1 MIDSQ
6 ETTSMEGLDNACVSA
21 PAEAT
26 TETIKNATPQTKG
39 EILEYIKKLAQ
50 SSDIPGKLELDSLK
64 QNFYRIHKAELTQKK
79 AAFVEA
85 GGNPDEFVPEAD
97 ADEQTFK
104 EWMRIIK
111 EKRAEIMAEQERQK
125 SENLQKKFDILDK
138 IKAMISSPEEANQSY
153 NEFKEL
159 QAEWKS
165 ITNVP
170 ADKVNEL
177 WKNYQLYTEQF
188 YDLLKLNHEFREYDF
203 KKNLEI
209 KTRLCETAEKLAEE
223 EDVISAFQQL
233 QALHQEYKETGPVA
247 KELREEIWIR
257 FKNASTVI
265 NKKHQQHFED
275 IKIKEEENLSKK
287 TALCEQIEAINPENL
302 KTFADWEQATQEIIQ
317 IQAAWKEIGFAP
329 QKMNVKI
336 FERFRAAC
344 DKFFEQKAAFYKQLK
359 ENQNH
364 NLELKKQLCEK
375 AESLKESTDWKA
387 TGEILTKLQKE
398 WKAIGPVPKKYSES
412 LWKRF
417 IGACDYFFEQKGKAT
432 SSAHSQEHENLEKKK
447 GIIEQLRNLAVEE
460 IEEVADT
467 VRQLAKEWNET
478 GHVPFKEKDKI
489 YAEYRELADKLFDAI
504 NKSNAKRRINNFKN
518 TLKSSAEKG
527 GNSLSRER
535 ERLIRAYENMKN
547 EIKTYEN
554 NLGFLSFSSKK
565 GNSLVNE
572 LNKKVEKLKE
582 ELEILKEKIKA
593 IDEEKNK

>member
-1 MIDSQ
+1 MDSQ
-6 ETTSMEGLDNACVSA
+6 ETTSLEGLDNACISA
-21 PAEAT
+21 KDEAG
-26 TETIKNATPQTKG
+26 TETVKNVVLQSKG

-50 SSDIPGKLELDSLK
+50 SSDIPGKQELDSLK
-64 QNFYRIHKAELTQKK
+64 QNFYRIHKAELNEKK

-85 GGNPDEFVPEAD
+85 GGNPDEFVPEVD

-111 EKRAEIMAEQERQK
+111 EKRAEIMAEQERIK

-138 IKAMISSPEEANQSY
+138 IKAMISSPEEANQHY

-159 QAEWKS
+159 QNEWKT

-223 EDVISAFQQL
+223 DDVISAFQQL

-247 KELREEIWIR
+247 KELREEIWNR
-257 FKNASTVI
+257 FKNASTII
-265 NKKHQQHFED
+265 NKRHQQHFED
-275 IKIKEEENLSKK
+275 LKQKEEENLAKK
-287 TALCEQIEAINPENL
+287 TKLCVKIEEIDLSNL
-302 KTFADWEQATQEIIQ
+302 KTFADWEQATQDIIK
-317 IQAAWKEIGFAP
+317 IQAEWKEIGFAP

-344 DKFFEQKAAFYKQLK
+344 DRFFEQKAAFFKYLK
-359 ENQNH
+359 ESQNK

-375 AESLKESTDWKA
+375 AESLKDSTDWKA
-387 TGEILTKLQKE
+387 TGDILTKLQKE
-398 WKAIGPVPKKYSES
+398 WKTIGPVPKKYSES

-432 SSAHSQEHENLEKKK
+432 SSVQSQENENLEKKK
-447 GIIEQLRNLAVEE
+447 SIIEQLKNIAVEE
-460 IEEVADT
+460 IDSCADT
-467 VRQLAKEWNET
+467 VRKLAKEWNET

-489 YAEYRELADKLFDAI
+489 YAEYRELADKLFEAI
-504 NKSNAKRRINNFKN
+504 NKSNAKRRINNFRSN
-518 TLKSSAEKG
+518 LKSSAEKG
-527 GNSLSRER
+527 GNTLNRER
-535 ERLIRAYENMKN
+535 DRLMRAYENMKN

-554 NLGFLSFSSKK
+554 NLGFLSFNSKK

-582 ELEILKEKIKA
+582 ELAILKEKIKA
-593 IDEEKNK
+593 IDEEKSK

>member
-1 MIDSQ
+1 MDSQ
-6 ETTSMEGLDNACVSA
+6 ETTSMEGLDNTGISA
-21 PAEAT
+21 PDEAV
-26 TETIKNATPQTKG
+26 TENVKNTTPQTKG

-50 SSDIPGKLELDSLK
+50 SDDIPAKQELDSLK
-64 QNFYRIHKAELTQKK
+64 QSFYRIHKAEVNEKK
-79 AAFVEA
+79 AAFVAA
-85 GGNPDEFVPEAD
+85 GGNPDEFVPETD

-111 EKRAEIMAEQERQK
+111 EKRAEILAEQERIK

-209 KTRLCETAEKLAEE
+209 KTRLCESAEKLAEE
-223 EDVISAFQQL
+223 EDVIAAFQKL

-247 KELREEIWIR
+247 KELREEIWNR
-257 FKNASTVI
+257 FKNASTII
-265 NKKHQQHFED
+265 NKKHQQYFED
-275 IKIKEEENLSKK
+275 LKQKEEENLARK
-287 TALCEQIEAINPENL
+287 TELCTQIENINLDEL
-302 KTFADWEQATQEIIQ
+302 KTFADWEEATQNIIK
-317 IQAAWKEIGFAP
+317 IQGEWKTIGFAP

-344 DKFFEQKAAFYKQLK
+344 DRFFEQKAAFFKYLK
-359 ENQNH
+359 ENQNK
-364 NLELKKQLCEK
+364 NLELKKKLCEQ

-387 TGEILTKLQKE
+387 TSEILTKLQKE
-398 WKAIGPVPKKYSES
+398 WKTIGPVPKKYSES

-417 IGACDYFFEQKGKAT
+417 IGACDYFFDQKGKAT
-432 SSAHSQEHENLEKKK
+432 SSMQTQENENLEKKK
-447 GIIEQLRNLAVEE
+447 NIIEQLKAIALEN
-460 IEEVADT
+460 IEECADT
-467 VRQLAKEWNET
+467 VRKLAKEWNET
-478 GHVPFKEKDKI
+478 GHVPFKEKDRI
-489 YAEYRELADKLFDAI
+489 YAEYRGLADKLFDAI
-504 NKSNAKRRINNFKN
+504 NKNNAQRRISNFRS

-527 GNSLSRER
+527 GSTLNRER
-535 ERLIRAYENMKN
+535 DRLVRAYENMKN

-554 NLGFLSFSSKK
+554 NMGFLSSSSKK

-582 ELEILKEKIKA
+582 ELTILKEKIKA
-593 IDEEKNK
+593 IDEEQSK

>member
-1 MIDSQ
+1 MDSQ
-6 ETTSMEGLDNACVSA
+6 ATTSMEELENVCISTNDEAA
-21 PAEAT
+21 AET
-26 TETIKNATPQTKG
+26 VKSNTLQSKG
-39 EILEYIKKLAQ
+39 EILDYIKKLAQ
-50 SSDIPGKLELDSLK
+50 STEIPGKQELDSLK
-64 QNFYRIHKAELTQKK
+64 QNFYRIHKAELNEKK

-85 GGNPDEFVPEAD
+85 GGNPDEFVPEVD

-111 EKRAEIMAEQERQK
+111 EKRAEIMAEQERIK

-138 IKAMISSPEEANQSY
+138 IKAMISSPEEATQHY

-159 QAEWKS
+159 QAEWKT

-247 KELREEIWIR
+247 KELREEIWSR

-275 IKIKEEENLSKK
+275 IKQKEEENLNKKAELCSK
-287 TALCEQIEAINPENL
+287 IEAINLDEL
-302 KTFADWEQATQEIIQ
+302 KTFADWEQATQDIIK
-317 IQAAWKEIGFAP
+317 IQAEWKEIGFAP

-344 DKFFEQKAAFYKQLK
+344 DKFFEQKAAFFKYLK
-359 ENQNH
+359 ENQNK
-364 NLELKKQLCEK
+364 NLELKKALCEK
-375 AESLKESTDWKA
+375 AEALKESTDWKA
-387 TGEILTKLQKE
+387 TGDILTKLQKE
-398 WKAIGPVPKKYSES
+398 WKTIGPVPKKYSET

-432 SSAHSQEHENLEKKK
+432 SSVQTQEHENLEKKK
-447 GIIEQLRNLAVEE
+447 GIIEQLKNIAVEE
-460 IEEVADT
+460 IDEFADT
-467 VRQLAKEWNET
+467 VRNLAKEWNET

-504 NKSNAKRRINNFKN
+504 NKSNAKRRINNFRSN
-518 TLKSSAEKG
+518 LKSSAEKG
-527 GNSLSRER
+527 GNSLNRER
-535 ERLIRAYENMKN
+535 ERLVRAYENMKN

-582 ELEILKEKIKA
+582 ELSILKEKIKA

>member
-1 MIDSQ
+1 MDSQ
-6 ETTSMEGLDNACVSA
+6 ATTSMEELENACISA
-21 PAEAT
+21 KDEAA
-26 TETIKNATPQTKG
+26 TETVKTNTLQSKG
-39 EILEYIKKLAQ
+39 EILDYIKKLAQ
-50 SSDIPGKLELDSLK
+50 STEIPGKQELDSLK
-64 QNFYRIHKAELTQKK
+64 QNFYRIHKAELNEKK

-85 GGNPDEFVPEAD
+85 GGNPDEFVPEVD

-111 EKRAEIMAEQERQK
+111 EKRAEIMAEQERIK

-138 IKAMISSPEEANQSY
+138 IKAMISSPEEANQHY

-159 QAEWKS
+159 QAEWKT

-247 KELREEIWIR
+247 KELRDEIWNR

-265 NKKHQQHFED
+265 NKKHQQYFED
-275 IKIKEEENLSKK
+275 LKQKEEENLAKK
-287 TALCEQIEAINPENL
+287 TELCTKIEGIELDNL
-302 KTFADWEQATQEIIQ
+302 KTFADWEQATQDIIK
-317 IQAAWKEIGFAP
+317 IQAEWKEIGFAP

-344 DKFFEQKAAFYKQLK
+344 DRFFEKKAAFFKYLK
-359 ENQNH
+359 ESQNK
-364 NLELKKQLCEK
+364 NLELKKALCEK

-387 TGEILTKLQKE
+387 TGDILTKLQKE
-398 WKAIGPVPKKYSES
+398 WKTIGPVPKKYSDS

-432 SSAHSQEHENLEKKK
+432 SSVHSQEVENLEKKK
-447 GIIEQLRNLAVEE
+447 GIIEQLKNIAVEE
-460 IEEVADT
+460 IDEMSET
-467 VRQLAKEWNET
+467 VRNLAKEWNET

-504 NKSNAKRRINNFKN
+504 NKSNAKRRINNFRSN
-518 TLKSSAEKG
+518 LKSSAEKG
-527 GNSLSRER
+527 GNTLNRER
-535 ERLIRAYENMKN
+535 DRLVRAYENMKN

-572 LNKKVEKLKE
+572 INKKVEKLKE
-582 ELEILKEKIKA
+582 ELDILKEKIKA

>member
-1 MIDSQ
+1 MDSQ
-6 ETTSMEGLDNACVSA
+6 ETTSMEGLDNVGISA
-21 PAEAT
+21 KDET
-26 TETIKNATPQTKG
+26 VTESAKNAVLQSKG
-39 EILEYIKKLAQ
+39 EILDYIKKLAQ
-50 SSDIPGKLELDSLK
+50 STEIPGKQELDSLK
-64 QNFYRIHKAELTQKK
+64 QNFYRIHKAEVSEKK
-79 AAFVEA
+79 AAFVAA
-85 GGNPDEFVPEAD
+85 GGNPDEFVPETD

-111 EKRAEIMAEQERQK
+111 EKRAEIMMEQERIK

-138 IKAMISSPEEANQSY
+138 IKAMISSPEEANQHY

-159 QAEWKS
+159 QTEWKN

-209 KTRLCETAEKLAEE
+209 KTHLCEAAEKLAEE
-223 EDVISAFQQL
+223 DDVISAFQQL
-233 QALHQEYKETGPVA
+233 QTLHQEYKETGPVA
-247 KELREEIWIR
+247 KELRDEIWNR
-257 FKNASTVI
+257 FKNASTII
-265 NKKHQQHFED
+265 NKKHQQYFED
-275 IKIKEEENLSKK
+275 LKMKEEENLSKK
-287 TALCEQIEAINPENL
+287 TELCTKIEGINLDEL
-302 KTFADWEQATQEIIQ
+302 KTFADWEQATQNIIQ
-317 IQAAWKEIGFAP
+317 IQAEWKSIGFAP

-336 FERFRAAC
+336 FERFRSAC
-344 DKFFEQKAAFYKQLK
+344 DRFFEQKAAFFKYLK
-359 ENQNH
+359 ENQNK
-364 NLELKKQLCEK
+364 NLELKKALCEK
-375 AESLKESTDWKA
+375 AEALKDSTDWKA
-387 TGEILTKLQKE
+387 TGDILTKLQKE
-398 WKAIGPVPKKYSES
+398 WKTIGPIPKKYSES

-432 SSAHSQEHENLEKKK
+432 SSVQSQENENLEKKK
-447 GIIEQLRNLAVEE
+447 NIIEQLKNIAVEE
-460 IEEVADT
+460 IDEMAET
-467 VRQLAKEWNET
+467 VRNLAKEWNET

-504 NKSNAKRRINNFKN
+504 NKSNAKRRINNFRSN
-518 TLKSSAEKG
+518 LKSSAEKG
-527 GNSLSRER
+527 GNALNRER
-535 ERLIRAYENMKN
+535 DRLVRAYENMKN

-554 NLGFLSFSSKK
+554 NLGFLSSNSKK

-582 ELEILKEKIKA
+582 ELTILSEKIKA

>member
-1 MIDSQ
+1 
-6 ETTSMEGLDNACVSA
+6 MEGLDNERISA
-21 PAEAT
+21 QDEAV
-26 TETIKNATPQTKG
+26 TENVKNTTPQTKG
-39 EILEYIKKLAQ
+39 EILEYIKTLAQ
-50 SSDIPGKLELDSLK
+50 SSDVPGKQELDSLK
-64 QNFYRIHKAELTQKK
+64 QNFYRIHKAEVNEKK
-79 AAFVEA
+79 AAFVAA

-111 EKRAEIMAEQERQK
+111 EKRAEILAEQERIK
-125 SENLQKKFDILDK
+125 SENLQKKYDILDK
-138 IKAMISSPEEANQSY
+138 IKAMVSSPEEANQSY

-159 QAEWKS
+159 QAEWKT

-170 ADKVNEL
+170 ADKANEL

-209 KTRLCETAEKLAEE
+209 KTRLCESAEKLAEE
-223 EDVISAFQQL
+223 EDVIAAFQKL
-233 QALHQEYKETGPVA
+233 QALHQEFKETGPVA
-247 KELREEIWIR
+247 KELREEIWTR

-265 NKKHQQHFED
+265 NKKHQQYFED
-275 IKIKEEENLSKK
+275 LKQKEEENLAKK
-287 TALCEQIEAINPENL
+287 TELCTQIENINLDEL
-302 KTFADWEQATQEIIQ
+302 KTFTDWEEATQNIIK
-317 IQAAWKEIGFAP
+317 IQAEWKTIGFAP

-344 DKFFEQKAAFYKQLK
+344 DHFFEQKAAFFKFLK
-359 ENQNH
+359 ENQNK
-364 NLELKKQLCEK
+364 NLELKKKLCEQ

-387 TGEILTKLQKE
+387 TGEILSKLQKD

-432 SSAHSQEHENLEKKK
+432 SSLHSQENENLEKKRN
-447 GIIEQLRNLAVEE
+447 IIEQLKAIAIEN
-460 IEEVADT
+460 IEESADT
-467 VRQLAKEWNET
+467 IRKLAKEWNET
-478 GHVPFKEKDKI
+478 GHVPFKEKDRI
-489 YAEYRELADKLFDAI
+489 YAEYRGLADKLFDAI
-504 NKSNAKRRINNFKN
+504 NKSNAQRRISNFKS

-527 GNSLSRER
+527 GSTLNRER
-535 ERLIRAYENMKN
+535 DRLVRAYENMKN

-554 NLGFLSFSSKK
+554 NMGFLSLSSKK

-582 ELEILKEKIKA
+582 ELAILKEKIKA
-593 IDEEKNK
+593 IDEEQSK

>member
-1 MIDSQ
+1 MDSQ
-6 ETTSMEGLDNACVSA
+6 ETTSMEGLDNVGISA
-21 PAEAT
+21 KDET
-26 TETIKNATPQTKG
+26 VTESAKNAVLQSKG
-39 EILEYIKKLAQ
+39 EILDYIKKLAQ
-50 SSDIPGKLELDSLK
+50 STEIPGKQELDSLK
-64 QNFYRIHKAELTQKK
+64 QNFYRIHKAEVSEKK
-79 AAFVEA
+79 AAFVAA
-85 GGNPDEFVPEAD
+85 GGNPDEFVPETD

-111 EKRAEIMAEQERQK
+111 EKRAEIMMEQERIK

-138 IKAMISSPEEANQSY
+138 IKAMISSPEEANQHY

-159 QAEWKS
+159 QTEWKN

-209 KTRLCETAEKLAEE
+209 KTHLCEAAEKLAEE
-223 EDVISAFQQL
+223 DDVISAFQQL
-233 QALHQEYKETGPVA
+233 QTLHQEYKETGPVA
-247 KELREEIWIR
+247 KELRDEIWNR
-257 FKNASTVI
+257 FKNASTII
-265 NKKHQQHFED
+265 NKKHQQYFED
-275 IKIKEEENLSKK
+275 LKMKEEENLSKK
-287 TALCEQIEAINPENL
+287 TELCTKIEGINLDEL
-302 KTFADWEQATQEIIQ
+302 KTFADWEQATQNIIQ
-317 IQAAWKEIGFAP
+317 IQAEWKSIGFAP

-336 FERFRAAC
+336 FERFRSAC
-344 DKFFEQKAAFYKQLK
+344 DRFFEQKAAFFKYLK
-359 ENQNH
+359 ENQNK
-364 NLELKKQLCEK
+364 NLELKKALCEK
-375 AESLKESTDWKA
+375 AEALKDSTDWKA
-387 TGEILTKLQKE
+387 TGDILTKLQKE
-398 WKAIGPVPKKYSES
+398 WKTIGPIPKKYSES

-432 SSAHSQEHENLEKKK
+432 SSVQSQENENLEKKK
-447 GIIEQLRNLAVEE
+447 NIIEQLKNIAVEE
-460 IEEVADT
+460 IDEMADT
-467 VRQLAKEWNET
+467 VRNLAKEWNET

-504 NKSNAKRRINNFKN
+504 NKSNAKRRINNFRSN
-518 TLKSSAEKG
+518 LKSSAEKG
-527 GNSLSRER
+527 GNALNRER
-535 ERLIRAYENMKN
+535 DRLVRAYENMKN

-554 NLGFLSFSSKK
+554 NLGFLSSNSKK

-582 ELEILKEKIKA
+582 ELTILSEKIKA

>member
-1 MIDSQ
+1 
-6 ETTSMEGLDNACVSA
+6 MEGLDNERISA
-21 PAEAT
+21 RDEAV
-26 TETIKNATPQTKG
+26 TENVKNTTPQTKG
-39 EILEYIKKLAQ
+39 EILEYIKTLAQ
-50 SSDIPGKLELDSLK
+50 SSEIPGKQELDSLK
-64 QNFYRIHKAELTQKK
+64 QNFYRIHKAEVNEKK
-79 AAFVEA
+79 AAFVAA
-85 GGNPDEFVPEAD
+85 GGNPDEFVPETD

-111 EKRAEIMAEQERQK
+111 EKRAEVLAEQERIK

-153 NEFKEL
+153 HEFKEL

-209 KTRLCETAEKLAEE
+209 KTRLCESAEKLAEE
-223 EDVISAFQQL
+223 EDVIAAFQKL
-233 QALHQEYKETGPVA
+233 QTLHQEFKETGPVA
-247 KELREEIWIR
+247 KELREEIWTR

-265 NKKHQQHFED
+265 NKKHQQYFED
-275 IKIKEEENLSKK
+275 LKQKEEENLAKK
-287 TALCEQIEAINPENL
+287 TELCTKIEDIKLDEL
-302 KTFADWEQATQEIIQ
+302 KTFADWEEATQEIIK
-317 IQAAWKEIGFAP
+317 IQAEWKTIGFAP

-344 DKFFEQKAAFYKQLK
+344 DRFFEQKAAFFKYLK
-359 ENQNH
+359 ESQSK
-364 NLELKKQLCEK
+364 NLELKKKLCEQ
-375 AESLKESTDWKA
+375 AEALKDSTDWKT
-387 TGEILTKLQKE
+387 TGETLTKLQKD

-432 SSAHSQEHENLEKKK
+432 SSMQSQENENLEKKRN
-447 GIIEQLRNLAVEE
+447 IIEQLKAIAVEN
-460 IEEVADT
+460 IEECADT
-467 VRQLAKEWNET
+467 VRKLAKEWNET
-478 GHVPFKEKDKI
+478 GHVPFKEKDRI
-489 YAEYRELADKLFDAI
+489 YAEYRGLADKLFDAI
-504 NKSNAKRRINNFKN
+504 NKSNAKRRISNFRSN
-518 TLKSSAEKG
+518 LKSSAEKG
-527 GNSLSRER
+527 GTLNRER
-535 ERLIRAYENMKN
+535 DRLVRAYENMKN

-554 NLGFLSFSSKK
+554 NMGFLSSNSKK

-582 ELEILKEKIKA
+582 ELAILKEKIKA
-593 IDEEKNK
+593 VDEEQSK